1 MIKVVNVSKTFRTG
15 GKEIKALN
23 NVNLEIEKGK
33 IGALVGHNGAG
44 KTTLIKI
51 LSTLIIP
58 DSGDAYINGYSVTK
72 NEKEV
77 RRNIGTMMVSE
88 RAFYFRLSGFDNL
101 VFFGIIQGLSKS
113 EAKRRA
119 EELLE
124 LVGLSEWKNVQYMKY
139 STGMQRKLALARA
152 LILDPPVI
160 LLDEPTLGM
169 DVVSSRDF
177 RSLIKVISKE
187 KTILLTSHN
196 MKEVEDLAD
205 KIIVLKRG
213 NVIAEGTKEE
223 IISKL
228 GKVRIV
234 AVNDVPKGLDKYV
247 VGYNNG
253 IFYLRVPENENVN
266 GEVIKEEKPTL
277 EDVFVY
283 LMGEEIDST
292 RNRTRRGGGWRGRWG
307 E

>member
-1 MIKVVNVSKTFRTG
+1 MIEVINISKTFKTG

-23 NVNLEIEKGK
+23 NVSFKLEKGK

-44 KTTLIKI
+44 KTTLLKI

-72 NEKEV
+72 QEKEV
-77 RRNIGTMMVSE
+77 RKNIGIMMVSE
-88 RAFYFRLSGFDNL
+88 RAFYYRLSGFDNL
-101 VFFGIIQGLSKS
+101 VFFGIIQGLSIS
-113 EAKRRA
+113 EAKRVA
-119 EELLE
+119 KELLD
-124 LVGLSEWKNVQYMKY
+124 LVGLSEWRDVQYMKY

-152 LILDPPVI
+152 LILDPPVL

-177 RSLIKVISKE
+177 RSLIKKISKE

-205 KIIVLKRG
+205 KIFVLKRG
-213 NVIAEGTKEE
+213 NLIAEGSKED
-223 IISKL
+223 ILAKL
-228 GKVRIV
+228 GKVKLVSVRE
-234 AVNDVPKGLDKYV
+234 VPKGFDKYV
-247 VGYNNG
+247 VGYDNG
-253 IFYLRVPENENVN
+253 TFLLRVPESENIS
-266 GEVIKEEKPTL
+266 GKVIKEEPATL

-292 RNRTRRGGGWRGRWG
+292 RNRFRRGSWRRWAG
-307 E
+307 L

>member
-1 MIKVVNVSKTFRTG
+1 MIRVTNVSKTFRTG
-15 GKEIKALN
+15 GKEVKALN
-23 NVNLEIEKGK
+23 NVSFDLDKGQ
-33 IGALVGHNGAG
+33 IGSLVGHNGAG

-58 DSGDAYINGYSVTK
+58 DSGDAFVNGFSVTK
-72 NEKEV
+72 QEKDV
-77 RRNIGTMMVSE
+77 RKNIGTMMVSE

-101 VFFGIIQGLSKS
+101 VFFGIIQGLSKE

-119 EELLE
+119 EELFD
-124 LVGLSEWKNVQYMKY
+124 LVGLSEWKDIQYMKY

-213 NVIAEGTKEE
+213 NKIAEGTKEE
-223 IISKL
+223 ILSKL
-228 GKVRIV
+228 DKVKLV
-234 AVNDVPKGLDKYV
+234 AVNKVPKGLDKYI
-247 VGYNNG
+247 VGYNQG
-253 IFYLRVPENENVN
+253 VFFLRLPESENVQ
-266 GEVIKEEKPTL
+266 GEVIREEKPTL

-292 RNRTRRGGGWRGRWG
+292 RNRSRRGGWGRRWG

>member
-1 MIKVVNVSKTFRTG
+1 MIKVVNVSKTFKTG
-15 GKEIKALN
+15 GKEVKALN
-23 NVNLEIEKGK
+23 NVSFELEKGK

-72 NEKEV
+72 QEKEV

-88 RAFYFRLSGFDNL
+88 RAFYYRLSGFDNL
-101 VFFGIIQGLSKS
+101 VFFGIIQGLSVS
-113 EAKRRA
+113 EAKRVA
-119 EELLE
+119 NEVLE
-124 LVGLSEWKNVQYMKY
+124 LVGLSEWKDVQYMKY

-213 NVIAEGTKEE
+213 NLIAEGSKED
-223 IISKL
+223 ILAKL
-228 GKVRIV
+228 GKVKLVSVR
-234 AVNDVPKGLDKYV
+234 DVPRGFDKYV
-247 VGYNNG
+247 VGYDNG
-253 IFYLRVPENENVN
+253 IFFLRVPESESISGN
-266 GEVIKEEKPTL
+266 VIKEESPTL

-292 RNRTRRGGGWRGRWG
+292 RNKSRRGGWRRRV

>member
-1 MIKVVNVSKTFRTG
+1 MIKVADVSKTFKTG
-15 GKEIKALN
+15 GKEVKALN
-23 NVNLEIEKGK
+23 NVSFELEKGK

-58 DSGDAYINGYSVTK
+58 DNGDAYINGYSVTK
-72 NEKEV
+72 QEKEV

-88 RAFYFRLSGFDNL
+88 RAFYYRLSGFDNL
-101 VFFGIIQGLSKS
+101 VFFGIIQGLSVG
-113 EAKRRA
+113 EAKRVA
-119 EELLE
+119 NEVLE
-124 LVGLSEWKNVQYMKY
+124 LVGLSEWKDVQYMKY

-213 NVIAEGTKEE
+213 NLIAEGSKED
-223 IISKL
+223 ILAKL
-228 GKVRIV
+228 GKVKLVSVR
-234 AVNDVPKGLDKYV
+234 DVPRGFDKYV
-247 VGYNNG
+247 VGYDNG
-253 IFYLRVPENENVN
+253 TFFLRVPESESISGN
-266 GEVIKEEKPTL
+266 VIKEESPTL

-283 LMGEEIDST
+283 LIGEEIDST
-292 RNRTRRGGGWRGRWG
+292 RNKSRRGGWKRR
-307 E
+307 EE

>member
-1 MIKVVNVSKTFRTG
+1 
-15 GKEIKALN
+15 
-23 NVNLEIEKGK
+23 
-33 IGALVGHNGAG
+33 
-44 KTTLIKI
+44 
-51 LSTLIIP
+51 
-58 DSGDAYINGYSVTK
+58 
-72 NEKEV
+72 
-77 RRNIGTMMVSE
+77 MMVSE
-88 RAFYFRLSGFDNL
+88 RAFYYRLSGFDNL
-101 VFFGIIQGLSKS
+101 VFFGIIQGLSVS
-113 EAKRRA
+113 EAKRMA
-119 EELLE
+119 NEVIE
-124 LVGLSEWKNVQYMKY
+124 LVGLSEWKDVQYMKY

-213 NVIAEGTKEE
+213 NLIAEGSKED
-223 IISKL
+223 ILAKL
-228 GKVRIV
+228 GKVKLVSVR
-234 AVNDVPKGLDKYV
+234 DVPRGFDKYV
-247 VGYNNG
+247 VGYDNG
-253 IFYLRVPENENVN
+253 TFFLRVPETESISGN
-266 GEVIKEEKPTL
+266 VIKEESPTL

-292 RNRTRRGGGWRGRWG
+292 RNKSRRGGWRRWG

>member
-1 MIKVVNVSKTFRTG
+1 LIKVADVSKTFKTG
-15 GKEIKALN
+15 GKEVKALN
-23 NVNLEIEKGK
+23 NVSFELEKGK

-58 DSGDAYINGYSVTK
+58 DNGDAYINGYSVTK
-72 NEKEV
+72 QEKEV

-88 RAFYFRLSGFDNL
+88 RAFYYRLSGFDNL
-101 VFFGIIQGLSKS
+101 VFFGIIQGLSVG
-113 EAKRRA
+113 EAKRVA
-119 EELLE
+119 NEVLE
-124 LVGLSEWKNVQYMKY
+124 LVGLSEWKDVQYMKY

-213 NVIAEGTKEE
+213 NLIAEGSKED
-223 IISKL
+223 ILAKL
-228 GKVRIV
+228 GKVKLVSVR
-234 AVNDVPKGLDKYV
+234 DVPRGFDKYV
-247 VGYNNG
+247 VGYDNG
-253 IFYLRVPENENVN
+253 TFFLRVPESESISGN
-266 GEVIKEEKPTL
+266 VIKEESPTL

-283 LMGEEIDST
+283 LIGEEIDST
-292 RNRTRRGGGWRGRWG
+292 RNKSRRGGWKRR
-307 E
+307 EE

>member
-1 MIKVVNVSKTFRTG
+1 MIRVTNISKTFRTG
-15 GKEIKALN
+15 GKEVKALN
-23 NVNLEIEKGK
+23 NVSFDLDKGQ
-33 IGALVGHNGAG
+33 IGSLVGHNGAG

-58 DSGDAYINGYSVTK
+58 DSGDAFVNGFSVTK
-72 NEKEV
+72 QEKDV
-77 RRNIGTMMVSE
+77 RKNIGTMMVSE

-101 VFFGIIQGLSKS
+101 VFFGIIQGLSKE

-119 EELLE
+119 EELFD
-124 LVGLSEWKNVQYMKY
+124 LVGLSEWKDIQYMKY

-213 NVIAEGTKEE
+213 NKIAEGTKEE
-223 IISKL
+223 ILSKL
-228 GKVRIV
+228 DKVKLV
-234 AVNDVPKGLDKYV
+234 AVNKVPKGLDKYI
-247 VGYNNG
+247 VGYNQG
-253 IFYLRVPENENVN
+253 VFFLRLPESENVQ
-266 GEVIKEEKPTL
+266 GEVIREEKPTL

-292 RNRTRRGGGWRGRWG
+292 RNRSRRGGWGRRWG

>member
-1 MIKVVNVSKTFRTG
+1 MIKVVNISKTFRTG
-15 GKEIKALN
+15 GKEVKALN
-23 NVNLEIEKGK
+23 DVSFELEKGK

-44 KTTLIKI
+44 KTTLLKI

-58 DSGDAYINGYSVTK
+58 DTGDAYINGYSVTK
-72 NEKEV
+72 QEKEV
-77 RRNIGTMMVSE
+77 RRNIGIMMVSE
-88 RAFYFRLSGFDNL
+88 RAFYYRLSGFDNL
-101 VFFGIIQGLSKS
+101 VFFGIIQGLSVS
-113 EAKRRA
+113 EAKSVA
-119 EELLE
+119 KEVLD
-124 LVGLSEWKNVQYMKY
+124 LVGLSEWKDVQYMKY

-177 RSLIKVISKE
+177 RSLIKVISRE

-205 KIIVLKRG
+205 KIFVLKRG
-213 NVIAEGTKEE
+213 NLIAEGTKED
-223 IISKL
+223 ILAKL
-228 GKVRIV
+228 GKVKLVSVR
-234 AVNDVPKGLDKYV
+234 DVPKGFDKYV

-253 IFYLRVPENENVN
+253 TFFLRVPETENIS
-266 GEVIKEEKPTL
+266 GDVIREELPTL

-283 LMGEEIDST
+283 LMGEEIDSI
-292 RNRTRRGGGWRGRWG
+292 RNKSRRGGWRRWG

>member
-1 MIKVVNVSKTFRTG
+1 LIEVINISKTFKTG

-23 NVNLEIEKGK
+23 NVSFKLEKGK

-44 KTTLIKI
+44 KTTLLKI

-72 NEKEV
+72 QEKEV
-77 RRNIGTMMVSE
+77 RKNIGIMMVSE
-88 RAFYFRLSGFDNL
+88 RAFYYRLSGFDNL
-101 VFFGIIQGLSKS
+101 VFFGIIQGLSIS
-113 EAKRRA
+113 EAKRVA
-119 EELLE
+119 KELLD
-124 LVGLSEWKNVQYMKY
+124 LVGLSEWRDVQYMKY

-152 LILDPPVI
+152 LILDPPVL

-177 RSLIKVISKE
+177 RSLIKKISKE

-205 KIIVLKRG
+205 KIFVLKRG
-213 NVIAEGTKEE
+213 NLIAEGSKED
-223 IISKL
+223 ILAKL
-228 GKVRIV
+228 GKVKLVSVRE
-234 AVNDVPKGLDKYV
+234 VPKGFDKYV
-247 VGYNNG
+247 VGYDNG
-253 IFYLRVPENENVN
+253 TFLLRVPESENIS
-266 GEVIKEEKPTL
+266 GKVIKEEPATL

-292 RNRTRRGGGWRGRWG
+292 RNRFRRGSWRRWAG
-307 E
+307 L

>member
-1 MIKVVNVSKTFRTG
+1 LIKVINVSKIFKSG
-15 GKEIKALN
+15 KKEIRALN
-23 NVNLEIEKGK
+23 DVSFELEKGK

-58 DSGDAYINGYSVTK
+58 DSGDAFVNGYSVTK
-72 NEKEV
+72 QEKEV
-77 RRNIGTMMVSE
+77 RKNIGTMMVSE
-88 RAFYFRLSGFDNL
+88 RAFYFRLSGLDNL
-101 VFFGIIQGLSKS
+101 VFFGIIQGLSRS

-177 RSLIKVISKE
+177 RSLIKIISRE

-213 NVIAEGTKEE
+213 NVIAQGNKEE
-223 IISKL
+223 ILSRL
-228 GKVRIV
+228 GKVKIIATR
-234 AVNDVPKGLDKYV
+234 NVPKGLDKYV
-247 VGYNNG
+247 IGYNNG
-253 IFYLRVPENENVN
+253 TFILRVPQEENVE
-266 GEVIKEEKPTL
+266 GEVLREEKPTL

-292 RNRTRRGGGWRGRWG
+292 RNRNRRGGWWRRWG

>member
-1 MIKVVNVSKTFRTG
+1 MIEVINISKTFRTG

-23 NVNLEIEKGK
+23 NVSFKLEKGK
-33 IGALVGHNGAG
+33 IGALIGHNGAG
-44 KTTLIKI
+44 KTTLLKI

-72 NEKEV
+72 QEKEV
-77 RRNIGTMMVSE
+77 RKNIGIMMVSE
-88 RAFYFRLSGFDNL
+88 RAFYYRLSGFDNL
-101 VFFGIIQGLSKS
+101 VFFGIIQGLSIS
-113 EAKRRA
+113 EAKKVA
-119 EELLE
+119 KELLD
-124 LVGLSEWKNVQYMKY
+124 LVGLSEWKDVQYMKY

-152 LILDPPVI
+152 LILDPPVL

-177 RSLIKVISKE
+177 RSLIKKISRE

-205 KIIVLKRG
+205 KIFVLKRG
-213 NVIAEGTKEE
+213 NLIAQGNKED
-223 IISKL
+223 ILAKL
-228 GKVRIV
+228 GKVKLVSVRE
-234 AVNDVPKGLDKYV
+234 VPKGFDKYV
-247 VGYNNG
+247 VGYDNG
-253 IFYLRVPENENVN
+253 TFLLRVPESESIS
-266 GEVIKEEKPTL
+266 GEVIKEEPATL

-283 LMGEEIDST
+283 LMGEEIDLT
-292 RNRTRRGGGWRGRWG
+292 RNRFRRGRRWG